1 VIIVLTAGHAVKSP
15 ASIRTGHTVTPKLRH
30 GGTHRSKTRHSIA
43 TAALSVYV
51 MNSAPAPRSSG
62 SRSSQVAK

>member
-1 VIIVLTAGHAVKSP
+1 MIIVLTAGEAVKSP

-30 GGTHRSKTRHSIA
+30 GGNHRSMTRHSIA

-51 MNSAPAPRSSG
+51 MNSAARVQEFRRTQPHW
-62 SRSSQVAK
+62 K